1 MNAGMVCMKSNAGR
15 MSELNRSLR
24 AARTPSGVPM
34 ATEIRTATSTRASVS
49 IVSSK
54 RPMEPMRE
62 KAAAVNRANR
72 QPRASR
78 ATSVSTATITQSGG
92 AVSAVS
98 IQSASDPTTVR
109 MNRKRKPRLSPKKA
123 TSSAIHPPMSSDGND
138 ACPTRR
144 SRIDPHLLRGQGGQQ
159 PGPGHHP
166 FEHAAVVDDG
176 DRHGVEGGVPGQL
189 GQRRVPGDTG
199 VVVDEEVA
207 YVAVAA
213 GYALR
218 QAVVAGD
225 AEDPP
230 VLVED
235 VGSVELLVGE
245 PVEHLLGGV
254 GGGE

>member
-24 AARTPSGVPM
+24 AARTPSGMPM
-34 ATEIRTATSTRASVS
+34 ATEITTATSTRASVS
-49 IVSSK
+49 IVSSN

-144 SRIDPHLLRGQGGQQ
+144 SRIEPHLLRGQGGQQ

-213 GYALR
+213 GYRSEEHTSELQSRENLVCRLLLAKKK
-218 QAVVAGD
+218 
-225 AEDPP
+225 ED
-230 VLVED
+230 E
-235 VGSVELLVGE
+235 
-245 PVEHLLGGV
+245 
-254 GGGE
+254 